1 MALPTAA
8 RILRNAER
16 SVSLPWPP
24 LIFSARK
31 PCRSVASAASRAIW
45 SGGCRVTH
53 QLTSTVCSPFS
64 RRHNGSRPAAAR
76 SVQHALSTSIFA
88 K

>member
-1 MALPTAA
+1 M
-8 RILRNAER
+8 
-16 SVSLPWPP
+16 PWPP
-24 LIFSARK
+24 LIFSARN
-31 PCRSVASAASRAIW
+31 PCTPVISAASRAIW

-64 RRHNGSRPAAAR
+64 RRHNGSWSAAAR

-88 K
+88 R